1 MSQQNIAIYLDSLDI
16 FSRFVLFRIVDV
28 MIKRFI
34 KGVLILEVAAVIGTY
49 RVWHGMNT
57 DEGW

>member
-16 FSRFVLFRIVDV
+16 FSRFVLFLIVDV

-34 KGVLILEVAAVIGTY
+34 KGVLILEVAAVIGAY
-49 RVWHGMNT
+49 RVWHDMNT